1 MALPSTAR
9 IVFFAANLAAFYL
22 WLLPTLG
29 DSIASKCRETWAC
42 RRHIRG
48 TVFGYAVDLADGQWR
63 ELRGSMGLLWLC
75 LLACGAVHFG
85 LVRLF
90 HPSAEGDPQT
100 RSTGQDGPMNATYLA
115 LQRAFR
121 LLFGLGVL
129 VVQHGYHALI
139 VLALAMVAFALV
151 RVTRGTPLCVPLVWC
166 YAAIVLL
173 FKESYRLRRYAGY
186 GFLEPLF
193 DSAYGGLYGWQFP
206 ANFLLLRLVS
216 FALDA
221 HWATLRGTGLKNDE
235 TLVPAAMPSAA
246 AATTTTAT
254 TPSSTLAGDAAAV
267 PLHPSEYT
275 LLNFS
280 TYVLYAPLYMAGPIM
295 PFDDFVRSA
304 REPRHQRAVPWAYAA
319 RWGACLALL
328 EYLTQRFPLFAV
340 LNSGLF
346 GRLSVYEM
354 AAAAYMALKL
364 MWLKFLL
371 IWRFFRLWAL
381 VDGIDPPENMLRC
394 MSNNHSLEQFWR
406 GWHASFNRWIIR
418 YLYVPMGGRRTRV
431 WSVWPV
437 FLFVAVWHDIE
448 LKLLVWGALNSV
460 FFVLEVAAKH
470 VWAGAAVQAWG
481 PAVRRVV
488 AVLAGATYIIVL
500 VGVNLVGYAVGV
512 VRFTCTVR
520 GYFSLPPDLT
530 AHFTSFL
537 GFFLLPPGRRQRNA
551 GAAGVDRR
559 PHRGGHGPV
568 LHGCGHRHH
577 VGHRRLPAAF
587 GWGGQG
593 TCRAPTERRC
603 VGGRG
608 GGIIGGAGG
617 AHERCDRQLRGE
629 VQGGARGAVGGD
641 HRCVPGGDDVA
652 LRGHGEGGV
661 GGARR
666 VDGGVPTGGYAA
678 QNLK

>member
-1 MALPSTAR
+1 MAVPSTAR
-9 IVFFAANLAAFYL
+9 LVFHGVNLAAFYL

-42 RRHIRG
+42 RRHMRG

-85 LVRLF
+85 LVHLF
-90 HPSAEGDPQT
+90 HPSAEGGGVGGKNASEASAK
-100 RSTGQDGPMNATYLA
+100 RSNGLEGPMDATYLV

-121 LLFGLGVL
+121 LLFGVGVL
-129 VVQHGYHALI
+129 VVQHGYHACI
-139 VLALAMVAFALV
+139 VLGLAAIAFALV
-151 RVTRGTPLCVPLVWC
+151 RATRGTALCVPVVWC
-166 YAAIVLL
+166 YAIAVLL

-186 GFLEPLF
+186 GFLDPFF

-206 ANFLLLRLVS
+206 ANFLILRLVS

-235 TLVPAAMPSAA
+235 AVAPITDSSSNGGSGSSGGSGGSSTSAA
-246 AATTTTAT
+246 
-254 TPSSTLAGDAAAV
+254 

-280 TYVLYAPLYMAGPIM
+280 TYVLYAPLYMAGPIV

-319 RWGACLALL
+319 RWGACLALF

-381 VDGIDPPENMLRC
+381 ADGIDPPENMVRC

-418 YLYVPMGGRRTRV
+418 YMYVPLGGRRTRV

-448 LKLLVWGALNSV
+448 LKLLVWGAMNSA
-460 FFVLEVAAKH
+460 FFVLEVAAKY
-470 VWAGAAVQAWG
+470 VWAGEAVQAWQ
-481 PAVRRVV
+481 PAARRVV
-488 AVLAGATYIIVL
+488 EVMAGATYIIVL

-512 VRFTCTVR
+512 VCPCV
-520 GYFSLPPDLT
+520 S
-530 AHFTSFL
+530 H
-537 GFFLLPPGRRQRNA
+537 
-551 GAAGVDRR
+551 
-559 PHRGGHGPV
+559 
-568 LHGCGHRHH
+568 
-577 VGHRRLPAAF
+577 LPA
-587 GWGGQG
+587 
-593 TCRAPTERRC
+593 
-603 VGGRG
+603 V
-608 GGIIGGAGG
+608 
-617 AHERCDRQLRGE
+617 
-629 VQGGARGAVGGD
+629 AV
-641 HRCVPGGDDVA
+641 VLSP
-652 LRGHGEGGV
+652 
-661 GGARR
+661 
-666 VDGGVPTGGYAA
+666 
-678 QNLK
+678 